1 MLKVPQKLQLLH
13 ALENNGFGSRYRN
26 LVSVAHYLL
35 DLFVRLGSLNL
46 RIEIKPIEFKHQSYF
61 VAGLVFDFA
70 SPPTNSNNTK
80 AVYNNA
86 KEFMKSSA
94 TIQAQYKY

>member
-1 MLKVPQKLQLLH
+1 MLLQPH
-13 ALENNGFGSRYRN
+13 YTAYN
-26 LVSVAHYLL
+26 LDFTYS
-35 DLFVRLGSLNL
+35 
-46 RIEIKPIEFKHQSYF
+46 RIEIKPIEFKYQSYF

-70 SPPTNSNNTK
+70 SPPTNSSNTE

-94 TIQAQYKY
+94 TIQAQYIY

>member
-1 MLKVPQKLQLLH
+1 MHCFKYELT
-13 ALENNGFGSRYRN
+13 LEKKGLG
-26 LVSVAHYLL
+26 YL
-35 DLFVRLGSLNL
+35 DL
-46 RIEIKPIEFKHQSYF
+46 RIEIKPVEFKYLSNF

-70 SPPTNSNNTK
+70 SPPTNSNNTE

-94 TIQAQYKY
+94 TIQAQYIY